1 MQIRE
6 RKEGRV
12 ECLRAVWD
20 PVAKR
25 TRQRIIKPED
35 FTDAE
40 RAQFDAWQAEQK
52 AQHETK
58 MAKVSANTGHWWIE
72 RLTDAI
78 EAGHV
83 PDQPEKLL
91 AALDRLNKVLRKAGV
106 KRPPRAAKQHKD
118 TKTADLLSN

>member
-6 RKEGRV
+6 RKGRV
-12 ECLRAVWD
+12 ECLRAEWD

-25 TRQRIIKPED
+25 SRQKIIKEGD
-35 FTDAE
+35 FTESE
-40 RAQFDAWQAEQK
+40 RAQFDAWKADHDAQK
-52 AQHETK
+52 AE
-58 MAKVSANTGHWWIE
+58 KVKAGLASIGHVSVSMLAE
-72 RLTDAI
+72 AV
-78 EAGHV
+78 EAGHL
-83 PDQPEKLL
+83 PPEPEKLL